1 MDFKSGAAL
10 IAIKILSR
18 GKGIYIIITTSSLL
32 LYYPIF
38 MKNPRITYLLVV
50 ISVLNALVAILA
62 DIDTHKSLFY
72 AFRICGATPS
82 TLMAY
87 IITTSSVVTLI
98 SLIPIITCINV
109 FGVFTSLLMNI
120 SVTMSLLYMSYI
132 KVKKYS

>member
-10 IAIKILSR
+10 TAIKILSR

-38 MKNPRITYLLVV
+38 VKNPRITYLLVV
-50 ISVLNALVAILA
+50 ISVLNALVAVLA

-72 AFRICGATPS
+72 VFRICGATPS
-82 TLMAY
+82 TLMTY
-87 IITTSSVVTLI
+87 IITTSSVITLI
-98 SLIPIITCINV
+98 SLIPITTCIDV
-109 FGVFTSLLMNI
+109 FGMLTSLLMNI

-132 KVKKYS
+132 KVRKYS